1 MNRINLRA
9 IWNTARSE
17 FIKWVTNPRIIIVG
31 VMLVFIKGFAVTPL
45 LERAEQYGE
54 SLNVLESFIAVCQSS
69 ILVMFM
75 PCVFLLLICDFPIM
89 GGNTLFFISRTGRL
103 NWFLGQVLFMI
114 MSIFSYIGFILVS
127 CMVMSKGVFSGS
139 WSDSITKFDAVYP
152 ENAGGVASELLP
164 SNLYNQMSIT
174 TAFLL
179 ITFLLAMYL
188 FLLAMILCV
197 MKMLYLRSVG
207 LFATITVIAFG
218 VTACALRIQS
228 MWYFPMAN
236 TIVWLHYKELL
247 REPIIPVSDSFIYF
261 ITINTAILLVNFTVL
276 QRLQFINIEQEDS

>member
-45 LERAEQYGE
+45 LERAQQYGE
-54 SLNVLESFIAVCQSS
+54 PLNVLEPFIAVCQSG

-75 PCVFLLLICDFPIM
+75 PCVFLLLISDFPIM
-89 GGNTLFFISRTGRL
+89 GGNMLFFISRTGRL

-127 CMVMSKGVFSGS
+127 CMVMSKGAFSRS
-139 WSDSITKFDAVYP
+139 WSDSITKFDAVFP
-152 ENAGGVASELLP
+152 EDAGGIVSELLP

-174 TAFLL
+174 TAFWR
-179 ITFLLAMYL
+179 ITLLLAMYL
-188 FLLAMILCV
+188 FLLALILSV
-197 MKMLYLRSVG
+197 MKMLYLRGAG
-207 LFATITVIAFG
+207 LFAVFTVIALG
-218 VTACALRIQS
+218 VTACALKVQS

-247 REPIIPVSDSFIYF
+247 REPVTPVSDSFIYF
-261 ITINTAILLVNFTVL
+261 FAVITAVVLLNFTVL
-276 QRLQFINIEQEDS
+276 LRMQFINIEQEGS